1 MKKRLL
7 VCALALSTCMA
18 VLAADRARPNIVVLV
33 ADDWGFSD
41 VGAFGG
47 EIATPHLD
55 ALAHQGMRFANFHV
69 AASCAPTRSMLLTGV
84 DNHRNGVGNL
94 TETMPQSHLGKPG
107 YLGSLN
113 NRVVTVATLLKD
125 NGYRTYI
132 AGKWNVGTEPHN
144 RPDQRGFERSLV
156 QGDTGSDNWDPQQR
170 YLPHTDRVQWFE
182 DGKQAVM
189 PATYYSSEF
198 FVDKT
203 LAYLRSGAG
212 SNKPFFAYVGFQ
224 ANHAPLQAPRAF
236 IDKYQGRYQQGW
248 TALRQARRDKA
259 AELGLIPK
267 DTPMATMY
275 STDNWDALSAS
286 DKQYQE
292 RRMEVYAAMAEAMD
306 HHVGRLVAHLKQS
319 GDFENTVFVFLSD
332 NGPEGSDYNDAQPWL
347 WTQYTQAID
356 KLGDKGAYTIM
367 GPSWA
372 SAAAAPLN
380 GYKFYAGEGGIR
392 APMFISGVPG
402 TQPNQ
407 ILRSFTHVTDIA
419 PTLLELAQIPRPGNS
434 YQGQPIERMS
444 GRSLLPALTGAAQQ
458 VHPSDEAIGYE
469 LSGNLALFKGEMKLV
484 KNMAPV
490 GDGQWHLYNLQKDP
504 GETLDMQGQMPD
516 VFRAMQ
522 ADYESYAQSHGV
534 LPMPVGYSP
543 SRQVIINS
551 VVNYW
556 WPVYGIPV
564 LVGNALL
571 ALGAAYLIIRRRRRR
586 QSTR

>member
-1 MKKRLL
+1 MKKRCLIG
-7 VCALALSTCMA
+7 VLALSSCLT

-47 EIATPHLD
+47 EIATPNLD
-55 ALAHQGMRFANFHV
+55 ALAYQGMRFANFHV

-113 NRVVTVATLLKD
+113 QRVVTVATLLKD
-125 NGYRTYI
+125 SGYRTYI

-224 ANHAPLQAPRAF
+224 ANHVPLQAPRAF
-236 IDKYQGRYQQGW
+236 IDKYQGRYRQGW

-267 DTPMATMY
+267 GTPMATMY
-275 STDNWDALSAS
+275 STESWDARSAS

-332 NGPEGSDYNDAQPWL
+332 NGPEGSDYSDAQPWL

-356 KLGDKGAYTIM
+356 KLGDKGAYAIM

-380 GYKFYAGEGGIR
+380 GYKFYSGEGGIR
-392 APMFISGVPG
+392 TPMFISGVPG
-402 TQPNQ
+402 AQPNQ
-407 ILRSFTHVTDIA
+407 IQRSFTHVTDIA
-419 PTLLELAQIPRPGNS
+419 PTLLELAQVARPGSS
-434 YQGQPIERMS
+434 YLGQPVELMR

-458 VHPSDEAIGYE
+458 VHPVDEPIGYE
-469 LSGNLALFKGEMKLV
+469 LSGNLALFKGELKLV

-490 GDGQWHLYNLQKDP
+490 GDGQWHLFNLQKDP
-504 GETLDMQGQMPD
+504 GETLDLQGQMPD

-522 ADYESYAQSHGV
+522 ADYDNYARTHGV
-534 LPMPVGYSP
+534 LPMPDGYSP
-543 SRQVIINS
+543 SQQVLINS

-556 WPVYGIPV
+556 WPFYGKPIV
-564 LVGNALL
+564 LWSALL
-571 ALGAAYLIIRRRRRR
+571 AFGAASLIILRRRGR